1 MSDNLS
7 ETDLNKAFYPSSTD
21 ADLNETTEELED
33 ETTVDNDEESEE
45 GEEGNEEA
53 SETFEFNGQ
62 EINTDTLTEWELAF
76 NNRKHQQADYT
87 KKGQAAAD
95 KMKSATAEFDKFQGL
110 NESLQDS
117 VNAMDLML
125 NEEENSVNW
134 DELSEDDPGEALKLE
149 RKFKKKRK
157 ELDAA
162 KSKLT
167 QAKKQAS
174 DAKILDEGNKLV
186 ELIPDW
192 FDAKGQTSKQ
202 YKDDTDSI
210 LEYLGEHDYPKDY
223 ANQITTAKEWDL
235 LRNASKYHALQKKK
249 PGIKKKVTKLKT
261 ANAKAKPKSSKSFN
275 QMSSKEANSLFYG

>member
-149 RKFKKKRK
+149 RKFKNKRK
-157 ELDAA
+157 
-162 KSKLT
+162 
-167 QAKKQAS
+167 
-174 DAKILDEGNKLV
+174 
-186 ELIPDW
+186 
-192 FDAKGQTSKQ
+192 
-202 YKDDTDSI
+202 
-210 LEYLGEHDYPKDY
+210 
-223 ANQITTAKEWDL
+223 
-235 LRNASKYHALQKKK
+235 
-249 PGIKKKVTKLKT
+249 
-261 ANAKAKPKSSKSFN
+261 
-275 QMSSKEANSLFYG
+275 